1 MKIVTLTLNPA
12 LDIHYYLDNFKPLS
26 ENYAHSASKSAG
38 GKGINVS
45 RALSML
51 EVENRAVVIL
61 GNESAEEFK
70 DLLSKSDISYEAVY
84 CDAKIRENVTLHPHN
99 DKETRISLD
108 TFSITEENFNQAFC
122 LADLK
127 KNDILIFAGRL
138 PKGILKSAVIEK
150 LKELAASGVLLAVDC
165 NSFTPSDIKEL
176 RPWFI
181 KPNSDEAKALTGIDA
196 EDLNSAYLAAVKLS
210 KDYDIPNVLISAGKE
225 GAAYYGEYG
234 GFSVLV
240 PKIAAVSTI
249 GAGDSTVAG
258 FVGAFYKN
266 ESIIECLRT
275 ACASGTAACLS
286 EGTEPPTKENFS
298 KIKSQIEVIKN

>member
-1 MKIVTLTLNPA
+1 MKVVTLTLNPA
-12 LDIHYYLDNFKPLS
+12 LDIHYYLDNFKPFS
-26 ENYAHSASKSAG
+26 ENYASLVSKSAG

-51 EVENRAVVIL
+51 GVENEAVVVL
-61 GNESAEEFK
+61 GNYGADEFK
-70 DLLSKSDISYEAVY
+70 ELLNRSDISYKAVY
-84 CDAKIRENVTLHPHN
+84 CDSKIRENVTLHPQN

-108 TFSITEENFNQAFC
+108 TFSITKETFAEAFA

-127 KNDILIFAGRL
+127 KGDILVFAGRL
-138 PKGILKSAVIEK
+138 PKGISKEMVIEK
-150 LKELAASGVLLAVDC
+150 LQELSKSGVLLAVDS
-165 NSFTPSDIKEL
+165 NSFNPDDIKEIC
-176 RPWFI
+176 PWFV
-181 KPNSDEAKALTGIDA
+181 KPNSDEAKSLTGIDA

-210 KDYDIPNVLISAGKE
+210 CDYNIPNVLISAGSE
-225 GAAYYGEYG
+225 GAAFYGEYG
-234 GFSVLV
+234 GYSVLV
-240 PKIAAVSTI
+240 PKISVVSTI

-266 ESIIECLRT
+266 ESVIECLRT

-286 EGTEPPTKENFS
+286 EGTEPPTEENFK

>member
-1 MKIVTLTLNPA
+1 MIYTLTLNPA
-12 LDIHYYLDNFKPLS
+12 IDYRMNTQKIIHGDTNRALS
-26 ENYAHSASKSAG
+26 EELSFG

-51 EVENRAVVIL
+51 DVENRAVVIL

-108 TFSITEENFNQAFC
+108 TFSITEENFNQSFC

-210 KDYDIPNVLISAGKE
+210 KDYDIPNVLITAGKE
-225 GAAYYGEYG
+225 GAAYYG
-234 GFSVLV
+234 
-240 PKIAAVSTI
+240 
-249 GAGDSTVAG
+249 GD
-258 FVGAFYKN
+258 
-266 ESIIECLRT
+266 E
-275 ACASGTAACLS
+275 
-286 EGTEPPTKENFS
+286 
-298 KIKSQIEVIKN
+298 

>member
-1 MKIVTLTLNPA
+1 MKVVTLTLNPA
-12 LDIHYYLDNFKPLS
+12 LDIHYCLDNFKPFS
-26 ENYAHSASKSAG
+26 ENYANSVSKSAG

-51 EVENRAVVIL
+51 DVENKAVVIL
-61 GNESAEEFK
+61 GNESDQEFK

-99 DKETRISLD
+99 NKETRISLD
-108 TFSITEENFNQAFC
+108 NFSITEENFNQAFC

-138 PKGILKSAVIEK
+138 PKGIMKSAVIEK

-165 NSFTPSDIKEL
+165 NSFTSGDIKEI

-181 KPNSDEAKALTGIDA
+181 KPNSDEAKALTGIDV
-196 EDLNSAYLAAVKLS
+196 EDLSSAYLAAVKLS

-240 PKIAAVSTI
+240 PKIAAVSTV

-258 FVGAFYKN
+258 FVGAFSKN

-286 EGTEPPTKENFS
+286 EGTEPPTEENFF